1 MKKIK
6 QKDIIEVFRK
16 KGCNISATCNA
27 LGISRQ
33 TYYNWLKNDEDL
45 KLEIEH
51 SQEAVLDNVESKLLS
66 AINDGN
72 ITAIIFYLKTKGKGR
87 GYVERSELTGID
99 GQNLFEVK
107 IIDTLENDTDEHSI

>member
-1 MKKIK
+1 MKNIK
-6 QKDIIEVFRK
+6 QKDIIDVFRK

-45 KLEIEH
+45 KIEIED
-51 SQEAVLDNVESKLLS
+51 SKEAVLDNVESKLLA

-72 ITAIIFYLKTKGKGR
+72 ITAIIFYLKTKGKHR
-87 GYVERSELTGID
+87 GYVERNEITGAD
-99 GQNLFEVK
+99 GEKLFEVK
-107 IIDTLENDTDEHSI
+107 IIDTIEDDTDE

>member
-1 MKKIK
+1 MKNIK
-6 QKDIIEVFRK
+6 QKDIIDVFRK

-45 KLEIEH
+45 KIEIED
-51 SQEAVLDNVESKLLS
+51 SKEAVLDNVESKLLS

-72 ITAIIFYLKTKGKGR
+72 ITAIIFYLKTKGKHR
-87 GYVERSELTGID
+87 GYIERNEITGAD
-99 GQNLFEVK
+99 GEKLFEVK
-107 IIDTLENDTDEHSI
+107 IIDTIEDDTNE